1 VYQVLL
7 LPLWL
12 KQEQPFQRDGV
23 LTVAADQTGELV
35 VKANIAGVGIDTDG
49 AGADT
54 TDVYGESIVTISI

>member
-1 VYQVLL
+1 
-7 LPLWL
+7 
-12 KQEQPFQRDGV
+12 V

-54 TDVYGESIVTISI
+54 TDVYGESIVTFPLL